1 MVINV
6 EVGKTGS
13 ENNVNLVRKF
23 NKRVQA
29 SGILPRARSIRHNQ
43 RPLSEYTKKKKALK
57 KIARKKETA
66 KLIKLGKMAET
77 QSGS

>member
-13 ENNVNLVRKF
+13 ENNINLIRKF
-23 NKRVQA
+23 TKKVQA
-29 SGILPRARSIRHNQ
+29 SGILPRSRSIRHNQ

-57 KIARKKETA
+57 KIARKKEIA
-66 KLIKLGKMAET
+66 KLIKLGKMPEN
-77 QSGS
+77 QPGS